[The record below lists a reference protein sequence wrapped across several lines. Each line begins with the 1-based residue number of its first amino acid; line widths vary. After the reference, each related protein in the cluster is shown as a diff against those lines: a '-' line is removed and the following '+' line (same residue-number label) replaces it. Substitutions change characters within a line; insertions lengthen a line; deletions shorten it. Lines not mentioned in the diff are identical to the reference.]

1 MKALSSVAALL
12 LLIGSAVSSAQQGT
26 ATKKG
31 AGGPVKPAPTTQKP
45 TPLKPATVSG
55 YVFALTKG
63 GDLKPARLA
72 KVYMFYS
79 RVIGESADQAVG
91 KPADAASAADV
102 FAREVV
108 NGLEEA
114 KAWQADKPYLKDTTI
129 CNNMLTR
136 GYEGPILKTIEWGQE
151 HQTQII
157 FGEADEEGKF
167 EITVPPSLK
176 DVSFEPGVPRDHVF
190 APGVY
195 LVVASGMAGYNNAF
209 WKAEVK
215 IEPGETV
222 KLRMSEPEMA
232 CLKMDSQ

>member
-1 MKALSSVAALL
+1 MKALTSLAAVLL
-12 LLIGSAVSSAQQGT
+12 LMGSEVSSAQQAT

-31 AGGPVKPAPTTQKP
+31 AGGPAKPAATTQKP
-45 TPLKPATVSG
+45 TPLKPAAVSG

-72 KVYMFYS
+72 KVLMFYS
-79 RVIGESADQAVG
+79 RAIGESADQVVG
-91 KPADAASAADV
+91 KRADAASAADL
-102 FAREVV
+102 FAREVI

-114 KAWQADKPYLKDTTI
+114 RAFLADKPYLKDTTI

-136 GYEGPILKTIEWGQE
+136 GYEGAIVKTVDWGQD

-157 FGEADEEGKF
+157 FADADEEGKF

-176 DVSFEPGVPRDHVF
+176 DVSFEAGVPRDHVF

-209 WKAEVK
+209 WKSEVK
-215 IEPGETV
+215 IEPGVTV
-222 KLRMSEPEMA
+222 KLRMSEPEVA